1 MSTVVTA
8 HASIIFISCQ
18 VLLSALSFEQLEG
31 QYRCFYDHFTD
42 FFFNLDQH
50 SIYSRSKD
58 FLQHLQR
65 AKNNSS
71 ICFLSKTHGSCQQL
85 LWLRP
90 RNMQMWLWW
99 WNPSGICSVIK
110 GFYFYYLLK
119 KNNRIKKES
128 GPKNGLLFFSGWF
141 EVNGELTGTDRV
153 WSKPG
158 GGGVQRC
165 TLYDLDLHHISGN
178 FSARPPE
185 MMIQGTMVVNNVL
198 GVISYGVELIPCW
211 QKNPSWITHQNP
223 EVPKIDRLNT
233 LQHVRLGSTS
243 PQDSDQKKR
252 KINKSM
258 FLFIFALWVISMF
271 THWLVQTDWSRCENP
286 RYIYNLMIGWS

>member
-119 KNNRIKKES
+119 KIIGSKKKVAQKMGCCFFQAGLKLMES
-128 GPKNGLLFFSGWF
+128 SLAQTEF
-141 EVNGELTGTDRV
+141 D
-153 WSKPG
+153 
-158 GGGVQRC
+158 
-165 TLYDLDLHHISGN
+165 
-178 FSARPPE
+178 
-185 MMIQGTMVVNNVL
+185 
-198 GVISYGVELIPCW
+198 
-211 QKNPSWITHQNP
+211 QNP
-223 EVPKIDRLNT
+223 VAVESKDVHCMIWICIISAGIFP
-233 LQHVRLGSTS
+233 HVH
-243 PQDSDQKKR
+243 R
-252 KINKSM
+252 KWWYREQWSLTTCWES
-258 FLFIFALWVISMF
+258 FL
-271 THWLVQTDWSRCENP
+271 TE
-286 RYIYNLMIGWS
+286 